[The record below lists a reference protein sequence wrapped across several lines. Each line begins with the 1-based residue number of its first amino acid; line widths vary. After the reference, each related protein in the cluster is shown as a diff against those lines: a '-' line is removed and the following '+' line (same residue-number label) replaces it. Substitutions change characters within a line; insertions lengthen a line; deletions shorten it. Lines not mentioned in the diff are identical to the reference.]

1 LKGLQGQDRRLKH
14 NLFTRIHQQPTND
27 NKQEG
32 SVRKANLRSTL
43 SKARAAA
50 AICLVKILA
59 LQLKRIG
66 DLILTTPA
74 LAALR
79 EAIPKARISLVVAD
93 ACGEL
98 LPAIEG
104 IERGL
109 VFRRRELNADVWKAA
124 FATRFDACLDF
135 TGNDR
140 SALLTGLSM
149 ARRRLTFEWV
159 RKSKWRALSYH
170 QFIAS
175 PVRERHTVDHYLD
188 LAHGLT
194 EDPGKAEIEMIV
206 PVSPRMTLPA
216 STREAARILAGESE
230 FVVVHPGTA
239 RPEKYWIPER
249 WAAVIA
255 HLQERHGLRCI
266 ITGGA
271 GAFEQEHIG
280 KIQKALPRPMREEAG
295 KLDLLMA
302 AALIER
308 ARAVLSCD
316 TAAVHL
322 AAAFARP
329 QIALYGPTN
338 PFHWRPRHPHAIVL
352 SAAHPEGALTQFHP
366 RMKCA
371 SMDAISTELVIRAT
385 DCLLAMPSTPMR
397 AQNQS

>member
-1 LKGLQGQDRRLKH
+1 M
-14 NLFTRIHQQPTND
+14 
-27 NKQEG
+27 
-32 SVRKANLRSTL
+32 
-43 SKARAAA
+43 
-50 AICLVKILA
+50 KILA

-104 IERGL
+104 IERGF
-109 VFRRRELNADVWKAA
+109 VFRRRELNAGVWKAA

-159 RKSKWRALSYH
+159 RKSKWRALSY
-170 QFIAS
+170 QRFIAS

-188 LAHGLT
+188 LAHGLSG
-194 EDPGKAEIEMIV
+194 DSGKGEIETIASA
-206 PVSPRMTLPA
+206 SPRLFLPA
-216 STREAARILAGESE
+216 SIREAARRLAGESE
-230 FVVVHPGTA
+230 FVVIHPGTA

-255 HLQERHGLRCI
+255 HLQEQHGLRCV

-271 GAFEQEHIG
+271 GAFEREHIG
-280 KIQKALPRPMREEAG
+280 KIQKALPHPVREEAG

-302 AALIER
+302 SALIER

-322 AAAFARP
+322 AAAFFRP

-338 PFHWRPRHPHAIVL
+338 PFHWRPRHPQAIVL
-352 SAAHPEGALTQFHP
+352 SAAHPEGPLTEFHP
-366 RMKCA
+366 RMKGA
-371 SMDAISTELVIRAT
+371 SMNTISTDLVIRAT
-385 DCLLAMPSTPMR
+385 DALLAMPSMELR
-397 AQNQS
+397 AQKQ

>member
-1 LKGLQGQDRRLKH
+1 
-14 NLFTRIHQQPTND
+14 
-27 NKQEG
+27 
-32 SVRKANLRSTL
+32 
-43 SKARAAA
+43 
-50 AICLVKILA
+50 VKILA

-74 LAALR
+74 LAALMD
-79 EAIPKARISLVVAD
+79 AIPNARISLVVAD
-93 ACGEL
+93 TCGDL

-109 VFRRRELNADVWKAA
+109 VFQRRELNAGIWKAA

-159 RKSKWRALSYH
+159 RKSKWRALSY
-170 QFIAS
+170 QEFIAS

-188 LAHGLT
+188 LVHGLSGGA
-194 EDPGKAEIEMIV
+194 GKAEIEPII
-206 PVSPRMTLPA
+206 PASPRMALP
-216 STREAARILAGESE
+216 TGIRDAARGLSGETE
-230 FVVVHPGTA
+230 FVIIHPGTA
-239 RPEKYWIPER
+239 RLEKYWVPER

-271 GAFEQEHIG
+271 DAFEREHIER
-280 KIQKALPRPMREEAG
+280 IQKALPHPVREEAG
-295 KLDLLMA
+295 KLDLLMT

-316 TAAVHL
+316 TGAVHL
-322 AAAFARP
+322 AAAFLRP

-338 PFHWRPRHPHAIVL
+338 PFHWRPRHPQAIVL
-352 SAAHPEGALTQFHP
+352 SATHPDGPLTEFRP
-366 RMKCA
+366 RMKGA
-371 SMDAISTELVIRAT
+371 SMNVMSTELVIRAT
-385 DCLLAMPSTPMR
+385 DALLAMPPLTGR
-397 AQNQS
+397 AQNQN

>member
-1 LKGLQGQDRRLKH
+1 M
-14 NLFTRIHQQPTND
+14 
-27 NKQEG
+27 
-32 SVRKANLRSTL
+32 
-43 SKARAAA
+43 
-50 AICLVKILA
+50 KILA

-79 EAIPKARISLVVAD
+79 QAIPEARISLVVAD

-104 IERGL
+104 LDRGL
-109 VFRRRELNADVWKAA
+109 VFQRQEWNTEVWKTA

-149 ARRRLTFEWV
+149 ARRRLTFDWV
-159 RKSKWRALSYH
+159 QKSKWRALSYR
-170 QFIAS
+170 QFIGS

-188 LAHGLT
+188 LARALDEH
-194 EDPGKAEIEMIV
+194 PAKAEMESIG
-206 PVSPRMTLPA
+206 PASPRLVPPA
-216 STREAARILAGESE
+216 SVRVAARLLAGESE
-230 FVVVHPGTA
+230 FVVIHPGTA
-239 RPEKYWIPER
+239 RPEKYWLPES

-255 HLQERHGLRCI
+255 HLQSRHGLECI
-266 ITGGA
+266 ITGGS
-271 GAFEQEHIG
+271 GAFEQEHIAR
-280 KIQKALPRPMREEAG
+280 IQKALPHPVREEAG
-295 KLDLLMA
+295 KLDLLMT

-322 AAAFARP
+322 AAAFTRP

-338 PFHWRPRHPHAIVL
+338 PFHWRPRHPRAIVL
-352 SAAHPEGALTQFHP
+352 SAAHPDAPLTEFRP
-366 RMKCA
+366 RMKGA
-371 SMDAISTELVIRAT
+371 PMDAISTELVIRAT
-385 DCLLAMPSTPMR
+385 DSLLALPPTPAR
-397 AQNQS
+397 AQN

>member
-1 LKGLQGQDRRLKH
+1 L
-14 NLFTRIHQQPTND
+14 
-27 NKQEG
+27 
-32 SVRKANLRSTL
+32 
-43 SKARAAA
+43 
-50 AICLVKILA
+50 KILA

-79 EAIPKARISLVVAD
+79 QAIPRAEISLVVAD
-93 ACGEL
+93 ACGDL

-109 VFRRRELNADVWKAA
+109 VFRRRELNAGVWKAA

-149 ARRRLTFEWV
+149 ARRRLTFDWV
-159 RKSKWRALSYH
+159 KKSKWRALSYQ
-170 QFIAS
+170 QFIVS

-188 LAHGLT
+188 LARGLSG
-194 EDPGKAEIEMIV
+194 DPGKAEIEPII
-206 PVSPRMTLPA
+206 PASPFMTLPGNI
-216 STREAARILAGESE
+216 REAARNMAGESE
-230 FVVVHPGTA
+230 FVIIHPGTA
-239 RPEKYWIPER
+239 RPEKYWPPER
-249 WAAVIA
+249 WAAVIT
-255 HLQERHGLRCI
+255 HLQKRHGLRCV

-271 GAFEQEHIG
+271 DAFEREHIG
-280 KIQKALPRPMREEAG
+280 KIQKALPHPVREEAG

-338 PFHWRPRHPHAIVL
+338 PFHWRPRHASAIVL
-352 SAAHPEGALTQFHP
+352 SAAHPEAPLTDFRP
-366 RMKCA
+366 RMKGA
-371 SMDAISTELVIRAT
+371 PMNVISTELVIRAT
-385 DCLLAMPSTPMR
+385 DALLAMPPAP
-397 AQNQS
+397 AQNQN

>member
-1 LKGLQGQDRRLKH
+1 MPAVAPSFG
-14 NLFTRIHQQPTND
+14 
-27 NKQEG
+27 
-32 SVRKANLRSTL
+32 
-43 SKARAAA
+43 AATDH
-50 AICLVKILA
+50 LVKVLA

-74 LAALR
+74 LAAVR
-79 EAIPKARISLVVAD
+79 EAFPKARISLVVAD

-109 VFRRRELNADVWKAA
+109 VFRRRELNTGVWKAA
-124 FATRFDACLDF
+124 FANRFDACLDF

-188 LAHGLT
+188 LARGLGGDL
-194 EDPGKAEIEMIV
+194 EEPEIGAMASG
-206 PVSPRMTLPA
+206 SPRLTPPA
-216 STREAARILAGESE
+216 EAREAARRLAGDSE
-230 FVVVHPGTA
+230 YVVIHPGTA
-239 RPEKYWIPER
+239 RSEKYWVPER
-249 WAAVIA
+249 WAEVIA
-255 HLQERHGLRCI
+255 HIQERHGLPCV
-266 ITGGA
+266 ITGGSDA
-271 GAFEQEHIG
+271 LEREHIG
-280 KIQKALPRPMREEAG
+280 KIQKALAQPAREEAG
-295 KLDLLMA
+295 TLDLLTA

-322 AAAFARP
+322 AAAFVRP

-338 PFHWRPRHPHAIVL
+338 PFHWRPRHPRAIVL
-352 SAAHPEGALTQFHP
+352 SAAHPEGPLTEFHP
-366 RMKCA
+366 RMKGA
-371 SMDAISTELVIRAT
+371 PMNAISTEMVIRAT
-385 DCLLAMPSTPMR
+385 DALFAMPPAPAR
-397 AQNQS
+397 EQNQNQKQT